1 MSDEIVSGTPA
12 GGETSAPAA
21 PAAAS
26 TPAATSPA
34 TSVQATPQAQA
45 TSSVPDGYIPRYRY
59 NEATQRAEQAQAAIK
74 QYESQMAQ
82 VKSELDRYRSQ
93 VQALVGVTPQQTT
106 EADAIKQQFFQL
118 FPWAKTLE
126 SRFGDFEGLLEKG
139 TAMEDQVNH
148 YWTSYGTQTMDRLFK
163 MANDSL
169 GTPLTDE
176 GKRLLHSQFVGF
188 LESSP
193 ELQNRYATDPTVVE
207 DFWKTFTSNF
217 VDPTRRA
224 SAAGV
229 QSRAVAGARLPQDTI
244 SGTPQT
250 SSAPK
255 LNGLDERAA
264 AAWAEFQQKT
274 GRT

>member
-34 TSVQATPQAQA
+34 TSVQATPPAQA
-45 TSSVPDGYIPRYRY
+45 TPSVPDGYIPRYRY

-139 TAMEDQVNH
+139 TAMEDQVN
-148 YWTSYGTQTMDRLFK
+148 
-163 MANDSL
+163 
-169 GTPLTDE
+169 
-176 GKRLLHSQFVGF
+176 
-188 LESSP
+188 
-193 ELQNRYATDPTVVE
+193 
-207 DFWKTFTSNF
+207 
-217 VDPTRRA
+217 
-224 SAAGV
+224 
-229 QSRAVAGARLPQDTI
+229 
-244 SGTPQT
+244 
-250 SSAPK
+250 
-255 LNGLDERAA
+255 
-264 AAWAEFQQKT
+264 
-274 GRT
+274 